1 MFFLLYNVT
10 LIYLSSVACF
20 LNAESCDIE
29 IVRAIQ
35 NMIGQR
41 KKTLPRNCLF
51 KKKKM
56 FVMKNTII
64 QVTFKKILQY
74 CLKHLIFFNK

>member
-41 KKTLPRNCLF
+41 KKYCLEIVYL
-51 KKKKM
+51 KKKD
-56 FVMKNTII
+56 VCNE
-64 QVTFKKILQY
+64 
-74 CLKHLIFFNK
+74 KHDYRSNV